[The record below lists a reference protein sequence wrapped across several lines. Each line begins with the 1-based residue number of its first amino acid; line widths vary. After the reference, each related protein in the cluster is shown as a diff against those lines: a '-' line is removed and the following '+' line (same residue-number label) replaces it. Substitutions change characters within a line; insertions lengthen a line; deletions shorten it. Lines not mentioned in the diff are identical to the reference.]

1 MIDLTT
7 IDLTRFR
14 VREYN
19 DGKHTLVTRAHNLSY
34 DYRPGEHEL
43 RSIVVE
49 TETGRVISSG
59 FPKFF
64 NYGEDKAT
72 DRAFRNASSI
82 WYAPKYD
89 GSLIIVSPQ
98 EDGPAIV
105 RTRGTYTVQGT
116 PFESVLPLLSE
127 WTKGKTIEEDR
138 LGKVSFLFEYVGPE
152 NRIVLPYKES
162 KIVYLGWID
171 HRTFDFTPWLE
182 CKSCQDLDALVSE
195 IRASSLDEAGEG
207 VVAYCVDQNDKTWMC
222 KIKTEEYLALHRLR
236 FDMTD
241 KKLRALTAFHGF
253 WTIKQ
258 ARQFIEERIGL
269 DFECVNEAVIQGV
282 IDRENHALARR
293 REFMVHC
300 SKNKV
305 LGQRAIAQAAKQFDN
320 DLWAYLMHAEFAAQ
334 GVTPDFE
341 KAEQALIAYAA
352 GMTYRQC
359 KALVGEIE
367 AQKHNNA

>member
-1 MIDLTT
+1 MVNLTT
-7 IDLTRFR
+7 IDRTRFS

-19 DGKHTLVTRAHNLSY
+19 DGKHTLITRARGLNY
-34 DYRPGEHEL
+34 DYQPGEHEL

-49 TETGRVISSG
+49 TATGKVVSSG

-72 DRAFRNASSI
+72 DRAFRNAKSI
-82 WYAPKYD
+82 WYAPKFD

-105 RTRGTYTVQGT
+105 RTRGTYTLGEEFQHVGGMVQDWM
-116 PFESVLPLLSE
+116 S
-127 WTKGKTIEEDR
+127 GKMLDEDQF
-138 LGKVSFLFEYVGPE
+138 GNVSFLFEYVGPE

-162 KIVYLGWID
+162 KLVYLGWID
-171 HRTFDFTPWLE
+171 HKTFTFTPWLE

-207 VVAYCVDQNDKTWMC
+207 VVAYCEDESGKTLMC
-222 KIKTEEYLALHRLR
+222 KVKTEEYLALHRLR

-253 WTIKQ
+253 WTIEQ
-258 ARQFIEERIGL
+258 ARRFIEERIGL
-269 DFECVNEAVIQGV
+269 DFECVNAAVIQEV

-293 REFMVHC
+293 REFMAHC
-300 SKNKV
+300 GKNSV
-305 LGQRAIAQAAKQFDN
+305 LGQRAIAQAAKQFDD

-367 AQKHNNA
+367 AWKNS